1 MNYQI
6 SKQAEVDLQEIWL
19 YTVKGW
25 SLEQADYYFD
35 LIMDEIGHLPLS
47 LLTRREVINS

>member
-25 SLEQADYYFD
+25 SLEQADYYF
-35 LIMDEIGHLPLS
+35 E
-47 LLTRREVINS
+47 E